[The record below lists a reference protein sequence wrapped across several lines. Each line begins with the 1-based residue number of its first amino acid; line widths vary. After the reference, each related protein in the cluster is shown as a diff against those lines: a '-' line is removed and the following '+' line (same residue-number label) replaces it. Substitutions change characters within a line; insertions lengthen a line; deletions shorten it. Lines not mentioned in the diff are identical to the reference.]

1 MNMLIRARRVAPV
14 ALAAGACAVMLATSP
29 ASAATITQI
38 NVSTSAIPSGANCVY
53 ITDESPTSGKISP
66 AYTFNA
72 GGSFQTG
79 SFPVNSG
86 DTVRFEWHSNN
97 CGPQSGLGTRSYIA
111 PNTTT
116 WNIT

>member
-1 MNMLIRARRVAPV
+1 MLVRARRVVPV
-14 ALAAGACAVMLATSP
+14 ALAAGASAVMLATSP

-38 NVSTSAIPSGANCVY
+38 NVSTSAIPRGANCVY
-53 ITDESPTSGKISP
+53 ISAESSGGGRISP
-66 AYTFNA
+66 AFSFTA

-79 SFPVNSG
+79 GFHVNTG

-97 CGPQSGLGTRSYIA
+97 CGPRSTLATRSYTA
-111 PNTTT
+111 PNSTT